1 MQAESRLFLAKARES
16 LASAEADLQAGR
28 YNSAANRAY
37 YATFQAAVAALIDEG
52 VGPRGA
58 SWDHKFVISEFS
70 GKLVRRRKLVGARF
84 SGVLDSLLTA
94 RLHADYR
101 ANSIGTKTARRAV
114 KEAHGFVIEL
124 VRVLEG

>member
-28 YNSAANRAY
+28 FNSAANRAY
-37 YATFQAAVAALIDEG
+37 YATFQAAVAALMEEG

-58 SWDHKFVISEFS
+58 SWDHKFVIREFS

-84 SGVLDSLLTA
+84 IGVLDSLLTA

-114 KEAHGFVIEL
+114 KEARGFVTEL
-124 VRVLEG
+124 TRVLEG

>member
-16 LASAEADLQAGR
+16 LASAEADLRAAR

-37 YATFQAAVAALIDEG
+37 YAAFQAAVAALIEQG

-70 GKLVRRRKLVGARF
+70 GKLVKRRKLLSTRY
-84 SGVLDSLLTA
+84 SRVLNSLFTT
-94 RLHADYR
+94 RLFADYR
-101 ANSIGTKTARRAV
+101 ADGIGRGTARRSV
-114 KEAHGFVIEL
+114 GETRSLVIEL
-124 VRVLEG
+124 IRILEG